1 MTKVNAWQRWTG
13 AHKADK
19 GEQQQQKQQQEQLV
33 VGRQPKPNENNKKAM
48 TTTTMTMTCTLIGN
62 PKSSR
67 EWRKAIEKQ
76 REKRGKAMQDTCWLR
91 SQIENHARPL
101 TGHAPSLV
109 NSGGQ
114 QEDIARLQAQER
126 EKEREESNEKKKTL
140 NICVIFIS
148 STWSSTSISAWTTFD
163 AIKFGIF
170 ELS

>member
-1 MTKVNAWQRWTG
+1 MTKVNAWQRWKR

-19 GEQQQQKQQQEQLV
+19 GEQQQQKQQEQEQLV
-33 VGRQPKPNENNKKAM
+33 VGSQPKPNENNKKAM

-76 REKRGKAMQDTCWLR
+76 RTKRGKAMQDTCWLR

-109 NSGGQ
+109 NSRGQ
-114 QEDIARLQAQER
+114 QRRRKRER
-126 EKEREESNEKKKTL
+126 RAKKKKTL